1 MNTVENEDS
10 IFNELQFHDIH
21 SIKSLFKKFEI
32 DGLDSDYDYKN
43 LHNIIFLQK
52 LSIKVKSLC
61 LDKED
66 SSSNISVTVFKILI
80 LLEINKINLLENSSN
95 TPNYNGLDTASSKRE
110 SKKYVNI
117 NLSINK
123 VNTTDLNELLFTIYS
138 NLLDESS
145 QEIRINVLNTLI
157 NIIFDEISPQP
168 TYEEFTSI
176 LDNQF
181 SNCNILR
188 NTKITYEN
196 FIKNFRVAIYY
207 YFYSEIFLKLY
218 DILDH
223 EEKKKIL
230 TAELIVCLN
239 KVLRNLEEN
248 NINLIFTK
256 KLLEIIDINQAFIT
270 KSEYIIL
277 LIKSYNI

>member
-10 IFNELQFHDIH
+10 ILNELQFHDIH
-21 SIKSLFKKFEI
+21 SIKLLFKKFEI

-43 LHNIIFLQK
+43 LHNLIFLQK

-66 SSSNISVTVFKILI
+66 SCNISLTVFKILI

-110 SKKYVNI
+110 TKKYVNY

-123 VNTTDLNELLFTIYS
+123 VNTTDLNELVFKIYS
-138 NLLDESS
+138 YLLDESS
-145 QEIRINVLNTLI
+145 QEIRTNVLNNLV
-157 NIIFDEISPQP
+157 NIIFDEMSPQP
-168 TYEEFTSI
+168 SYEEFTSI
-176 LDNQF
+176 LDTQF

-218 DILDH
+218 EILDH

-239 KVLRNLEEN
+239 KIVRNLEEN

-256 KLLEIIDINQAFIT
+256 KLLEIIDSNQAFIT
-270 KSEYIIL
+270 KSDYIIL